1 MNTLQRI
8 FVMLFLVNAGTSL
21 AWADN
26 AVYIDQVGSGADIDI
41 TQDGS
46 GNRVSNNA
54 NDTTKMKVD
63 GDNINL
69 SIDTVGDTNKVLG
82 DIIGDNTDVD
92 LDIDGDTNTVTI
104 DIDGTDTY
112 GAGSGNVVIDL
123 DGGNNT
129 LDLSIGNN
137 DQATGADVD
146 WIVDGDYNSV
156 TADID
161 INNAT
166 NSIDFLGSNVTID
179 YDGDGYDG
187 HSMTIDGVG
196 TTNYWDIDIKQ
207 ESTLQSDTLDIQI
220 EGSGD
225 TTTDNTL
232 CIAQSDSGTATGCQ

>member
-8 FVMLFLVNAGTSL
+8 FVMLFLVNAGTSPV
-21 AWADN
+21 WADN
-26 AVYIDQVGSGADIDI
+26 AVYIDQVGSGVDIDV

-46 GNRVSNNA
+46 GNTISNNA

-82 DIIGDNTDVD
+82 GIVGDNTDVD
-92 LDIDGDTNTVTI
+92 LNIDGDTNTVTI

-123 DGGNNT
+123 DGGINK

-137 DQATGADVD
+137 DKATGADVD

-166 NSIDFLGSNVTID
+166 NSIDFAGDNVSID

-187 HSMTIDGVG
+187 HSVTIDGVG
-196 TTNYWDIDIKQ
+196 TTNYWDIEVTQ
-207 ESTLQSDTLDIQI
+207 ESTLQKDTLSIEI

-225 TTTDNTL
+225 ATTDNTL
-232 CIAQSDSGTATGCQ
+232 CVSQSDSGTATGCQ